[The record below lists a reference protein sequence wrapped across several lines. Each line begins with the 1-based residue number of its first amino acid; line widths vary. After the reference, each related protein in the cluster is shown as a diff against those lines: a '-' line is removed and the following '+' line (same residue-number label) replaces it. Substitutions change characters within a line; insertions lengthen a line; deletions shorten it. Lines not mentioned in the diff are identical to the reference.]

1 LREKRCQFASS
12 GAWRADGPDGLADFP
27 GALCLLLPDFCDW
40 LMKKITILGSTGSIG
55 VSTLDVIEKNPKA
68 FKVTALAAGRNV
80 KLLAEQIIK
89 YKPEIASVSTRED
102 AEKLR
107 QILGRRKKIP
117 IL

>member
-1 LREKRCQFASS
+1 
-12 GAWRADGPDGLADFP
+12 
-27 GALCLLLPDFCDW
+27 
-40 LMKKITILGSTGSIG
+40 MKKITILGSTGSIG

-107 QILGRRKKIP
+107 QILGRRKRFQSFMMKQVLRKLPRIP
-117 IL
+117 HPIWLFQPFPAQRASSRLWRP